1 VDHAALRVQGIVKD
15 FDGLRAVDR
24 VSLEVNRGE
33 ILGFLGPNGAG
44 KTTSIR
50 IILGIFQP
58 DEGEISIRID
68 GLTGRLLK
76 ERTGY
81 LPEERGLY
89 SDATVLDALVYFAE
103 LKGLHRADARQ
114 RVLRWLERF
123 DLVPWANKKVE
134 KLSKGMQQK
143 VQFIAAVAHEPDLLV
158 LDEPFSG
165 LDPLHQDLLKDVVR
179 ELRAAGTAVLL
190 SAHQMNQVEELCDR
204 VFLIHRGRQVF
215 YGTLDEIKSRDGEH
229 VVRLRFE
236 GSAESLAALPGVES
250 LAVRGDRAS
259 LRLGRG
265 ASPDAFV
272 RSLPAALT
280 VRELSVTRP
289 PLHDIFVRAIEKENH
304 EAA

>member
-1 VDHAALRVQGIVKD
+1 VDRTALHVQGIVKD
-15 FDGLRAVDR
+15 FDGLRAVDGI
-24 VSLEVNRGE
+24 SLEANRGE

-50 IILGIFQP
+50 IILGIFEP
-58 DEGEISIRID
+58 DEGEVSIRIG
-68 GLTGRLLK
+68 GLAGRLLK

-89 SDATVLDALVYFAE
+89 SDAKVLDALVYFAE
-103 LKGLHRADARQ
+103 LKGVRRNDARQ
-114 RVLRWLERF
+114 RALRWLDRF
-123 DLVPWANKKVE
+123 DLLPWADKKVE

-143 VQFIAAVAHEPDLLV
+143 VQFVASVAHEPDLLV

-165 LDPLHQDLLKDVVR
+165 LDPLHQDLLKGVIR
-179 ELRAAGTAVLL
+179 ELRDGGTAVLL

-229 VVRLRFE
+229 IVRLRFE
-236 GSAESLAALPGVES
+236 GSAEPLAALPGVED
-250 LAVRGDRAS
+250 LAIDGDRAS
-259 LRLGRG
+259 LRLERG

-289 PLHDIFVRAIEKENH
+289 PLHDIFVRAIEKENR
-304 EAA
+304 EAT

>member
-1 VDHAALRVQGIVKD
+1 MDRTALRVQGIVKD
-15 FDGLRAVDR
+15 FDGLRAVDGI
-24 VSLEVNRGE
+24 SLEASRGE

-50 IILGIFQP
+50 IILGIFEP
-58 DEGEISIRID
+58 DEGEISIRIG

-103 LKGLHRADARQ
+103 LKGLRRADARQ
-114 RVLRWLERF
+114 RVLRWLGRF

-165 LDPLHQDLLKDVVR
+165 LDPLHQDLLKDVIR
-179 ELRAAGTAVLL
+179 ELRDAGAAILL

-204 VFLIHRGRQVF
+204 VFLINRGRQVF

-272 RSLPAALT
+272 RSLPVALT
-280 VRELSVTRP
+280 VLELSVTRP